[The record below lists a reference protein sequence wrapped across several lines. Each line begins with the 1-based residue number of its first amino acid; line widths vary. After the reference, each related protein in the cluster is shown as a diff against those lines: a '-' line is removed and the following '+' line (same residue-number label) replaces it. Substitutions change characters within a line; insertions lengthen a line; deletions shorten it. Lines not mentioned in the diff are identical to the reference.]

1 MKKVLLFLC
10 YVVSAGLFVGAYEID
25 YYTAAKLGMNRW
37 VNFNTA
43 ALLEKYPLDTMVL
56 ALGVAMLVLIAIGAV
71 RWVARKR
78 ELRLYV
84 PFTVF
89 AAACAA
95 VWFFHFRATS
105 GVSDNHA
112 YYFILLCEGLGGIV
126 LALIAVFAGR
136 KKRGET
142 SKNDA

>member
-10 YVVSAGLFVGAYEID
+10 YIISAGLFVGAYEID

-43 ALLEKYPLDTMVL
+43 TLLEKYPLDTMVL

-71 RWVARKR
+71 RWVTGKR

-84 PFTVF
+84 PLTVL
-89 AAACAA
+89 AAAGAA

-105 GVSDNHA
+105 SINDDHA
-112 YYFILLCEGLGGIV
+112 YYFVLLCEGLGGV
-126 LALIAVFAGR
+126 SSWR
-136 KKRGET
+136 
-142 SKNDA
+142 